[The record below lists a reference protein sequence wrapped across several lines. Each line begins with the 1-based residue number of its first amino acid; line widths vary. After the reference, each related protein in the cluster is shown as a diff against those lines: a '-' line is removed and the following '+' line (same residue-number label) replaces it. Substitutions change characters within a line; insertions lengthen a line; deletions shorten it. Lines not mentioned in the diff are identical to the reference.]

1 MYYEGC
7 LMKKK
12 QFCTKTKLNVKKN
25 YYMKKIL
32 VFSSGIHKSYKIMTI

>member
-12 QFCTKTKLNVKKN
+12 TKFCRKIKLKVKKN
-25 YYMKKIL
+25 YYMKKNI
-32 VFSSGIHKSYKIMTI
+32 GIFKRNPQKL